1 MTNKQMAERILRAL
15 DNDPKVI
22 LDYADIDRPDII
34 AAITRELRRIE
45 KERREE
51 NENDR
56 A

>member
-1 MTNKQMAERILRAL
+1 MTHRENAERILRAL

-22 LDYADIDRPDII
+22 IDYADIDRPEIVAVI
-34 AAITRELRRIE
+34 ARELRRIE